1 VKDTRFFRLRTHLA
15 APRVWLPPRA
25 TLHSISLLVA
35 GNVFKLGLGVATSA
49 IVFRALEPGGAGR
62 LALTLSL
69 VGLFSLLGEFGLR
82 DAAVT
87 FIARALPTNPTR
99 AHSVAR
105 TFLLAKLALST
116 FAGAVA
122 YCAAGWLAATF
133 YPDANVAGLL
143 QLGAFSLVTGGL
155 LGFAL
160 TILEARQAFAAI
172 SVSSILQAVV
182 RALLILVLYTFREI
196 NLVTLVLL
204 EALVPLV
211 IFFYSLRFIPK
222 SSYRLRAPLLEHL
235 PALFHFTKWI
245 AVAAIAST
253 IFLKLDVLLLGYFRP
268 PAEVGLY
275 AVALALVGRLD
286 VLKNAVLT
294 TAFPDATRR
303 TGVAELRAF
312 IRQSLRVTGLA
323 SLAVAPLFFLS
334 SALIV
339 WIYGTA
345 YAPAQNAFIPL
356 LLAFLCGLNA
366 EPLSYVL
373 YALNRPHWIAR
384 MDLCLLAFHFGLNVM
399 LIPSGGIAGAAFG
412 VLLTRLVGAI
422 LTLLMV
428 KRAVAKIT

>member
-1 VKDTRFFRLRTHLA
+1 VKDTLFFRLRTHLA

-25 TLHSISLLVA
+25 ALRSVSLLFA
-35 GNVFKLGLGVATSA
+35 GNVCKIGLGVATSA
-49 IVFRALEPGGAGR
+49 IVFRALGPGSAGR

-69 VGLFSLLGEFGLR
+69 VGLFSLIGEFGLR

-87 FIARALPTNPTR
+87 FIARALPANPAR
-99 AHSVAR
+99 AHSVSR
-105 TFLLAKLALST
+105 TFLLVKLALST

-122 YCAAGWLAATF
+122 YFAAGWMAALF
-133 YPDANVAGLL
+133 YPDADVAGLI

-172 SVSSILQAVV
+172 SVSSLLQAVV

-196 NLVTLVLL
+196 NLVTLVAL

-211 IFFYSLRFIPK
+211 VFFYSLRFIPK
-222 SSYRLRAPLLEHL
+222 SFYRLRAPFLEHL

-268 PAEVGLY
+268 PAEVGWY

-303 TGVAELRAF
+303 TDAAELRAF

-323 SLAVAPLFFLS
+323 SLLVAPLLFIG

-339 WIYGTA
+339 WIYGTT
-345 YAPAQNAFIPL
+345 YAPAQSAFIPL

-366 EPLSYVL
+366 EPLAYVL
-373 YALNRPHWIAR
+373 YALNRPLWIAR
-384 MDLCLLAFHFGLNVM
+384 MDLFLLAFHFGLNVM
-399 LIPSGGIAGAAFG
+399 LIPLGGIVGAAFA
-412 VLLTRLVGAI
+412 VLLTRVVGAM
-422 LTLLMV
+422 LTLWMV
-428 KRAVAKIT
+428 QRAVTRIT